1 MSVSPVT
8 DAAEATD
15 AAYGSPSMCPQTTDL
30 ANPADL
36 ADPAPT
42 SGATRAAHA
51 PDPACVAEEVIGSVV
66 ALTVAASAQAGT
78 SSESPDDDLH
88 GVDGVDGVDGIAS
101 SSDRIEGLSDSE
113 LEGWSRPA
121 SEAPDVIPF
130 HLGEASD
137 RQLRR
142 WSNDLFKQL
151 NRDSP
156 SFMIVDDYTRVIEE
170 IERRDADA
178 ASSANPPEFRQK
190 FRDNALGRR
199 FELFRDGVLA
209 GYIAYS
215 MRAGV
220 LRLKR
225 TVVSEPFEHQGVE
238 GILIHQVLLT
248 AHRRRLAAIAY
259 CQKAQDFLQLNPQ
272 YKQLVHT

>member
-1 MSVSPVT
+1 MSVSPLT
-8 DAAEATD
+8 DATHATD
-15 AAYGSPSMCPQTTDL
+15 ATHGSPSTPVQTIDL
-30 ANPADL
+30 ANPANL
-36 ADPAPT
+36 ADPT
-42 SGATRAAHA
+42 STPEATRAAHA
-51 PDPACVAEEVIGSVV
+51 PDPASVAEEVIGSVV

-88 GVDGVDGVDGIAS
+88 GVDGVYGVDGISS

-121 SEAPDVIPF
+121 SETPDVIPF

-190 FRDNALGRR
+190 FRDNTRGRR
-199 FELFRDGVLA
+199 FELFRNGVLA

-220 LRLKR
+220 LRLNR
-225 TVVSEPFEHQGVE
+225 TVVPEPFEHQGIE

-272 YKQLVHT
+272 YKQLVHA